1 MFQIGPN
8 KSSTVTQST
17 SITITPTSAT
27 SIGKYSYEYYLSNM
41 KFKIATFLVLVF
53 YMEKQEKL

>member
-17 SITITPTSAT
+17 SITIAHTPTT
-27 SIGKYSYEYYLSNM
+27 SSGKYSNDYYLSNM
-41 KFKIATFLVLVF
+41 KFKIATFLGRGIL
-53 YMEKQEKL
+53 